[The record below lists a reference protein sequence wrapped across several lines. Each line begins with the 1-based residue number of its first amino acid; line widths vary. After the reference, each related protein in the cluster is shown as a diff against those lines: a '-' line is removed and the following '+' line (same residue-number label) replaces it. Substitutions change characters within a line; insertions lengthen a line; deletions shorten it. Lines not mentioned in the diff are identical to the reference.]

1 LPEQRSEQ
9 QPSQAVAAS
18 VQRTVEAV
26 WRIES
31 ARLIAALARVTGD
44 VGLAEDLAQDALVA
58 ALEQWPGGGVPDNPG
73 AWLTAVARR
82 RYVDTIRRAVTFER
96 KAAELDVLARLDT
109 KTENPMDELEFDA
122 HVTDDVLK
130 LIFTACH
137 PVLSRDG
144 RVALTLKLVGGLS
157 TEQVARAFLVPT
169 PTMAARITRAKK
181 ALADAQV
188 GFEVPVGPEL
198 AHRFASVLEVVYLIF
213 NEGYAATSGE
223 SWYRAELCDE
233 AMRLGRMLSA
243 LAPDEPE
250 AHGLVA
256 LMEIQASR
264 IPARTGPGGQP
275 VTLLDQDRARWNR
288 LLITHGLAAL
298 AKAAA
303 CARSAAGTASR
314 RGPYVIQAE
323 LAACHARAVTAADTD
338 WRGIVS
344 LYETLGGLA
353 PSPVIELN
361 RAVAV
366 AMADG
371 PAQAL
376 AIVDELTDDPAL
388 RGYHLLPAVRG
399 DLLARLGRADQAR
412 EEFERAAALT
422 ANDSER
428 AHLLRRAA
436 TAAAAAAG
444 GALAHPVVR
453 RRGRDLDQAGPFEDR
468 ARELGRVAVDVL
480 LAHPQRRPR
489 PLGRQRPVDAAAA
502 PLRLGRAAPDPGEV
516 GPRNRVNPPGA
527 DDRPVRLGHPQL
539 ELVTAG
545 QPSQRAREHL
555 VAVRIA
561 EDLVLHRHHRPD
573 IRLLGDSAQ
582 RHAVRQRHVHRQ
594 RPRVADHDRFRV
606 IGSEPVGKQRLVQ
619 ARSMVV
625 PPGLPLHL
633 ADRRVR
639 LVVRE
644 RLRHHP
650 PDGVGVRPAQ
660 VLVGDEPAAAGEG
673 HQPQRALPGNGE
685 RAGGL
690 GVGAKLAVVGRQQAG

>member
-1 LPEQRSEQ
+1 LSGQPPEQRPPEQ
-9 QPSQAVAAS
+9 QPPERSSQQAAA
-18 VQRTVEAV
+18 QRTVEAV

-44 VGLAEDLAQDALVA
+44 VGRAEDLAQDALVA
-58 ALEQWPGGGVPDNPG
+58 ALEQWPAQGVPDNPG

-82 RYVDTIRRAVTFER
+82 RYVDTVRRAVTFER

-109 KTENPMDELEFDA
+109 KTENPMDEIEFDT
-122 HVTDDVLK
+122 HVTDDVLR

-198 AHRFASVLEVVYLIF
+198 ANRFASVLEVVYLIF

-223 SWYRAELCDE
+223 SWYRAELCEE

-243 LAPDEPE
+243 LAPEEPE

-264 IPARTGPGGQP
+264 IPARTGPGGAP
-275 VTLLDQDRARWNR
+275 VTLLEQNRARWNR

-298 AKAAA
+298 AKAQAA
-303 CARSAAGTASR
+303 ARKQSAQKTQSTQSAQP
-314 RGPYVIQAE
+314 GPYTLQAE

-338 WRGIVS
+338 WPRIVG
-344 LYETLGGLA
+344 LYETLGGLN

-366 AMADG
+366 AMADSANG
-371 PAQAL
+371 PARAL
-376 AIVDELTDDPAL
+376 AIVDSLAGNPAL

-412 EEFERAAALT
+412 AEFERAAALT

-436 TAAAAAAG
+436 AAPGAAAAAA
-444 GALAHPVVR
+444 AAP
-453 RRGRDLDQAGPFEDR
+453 AAP
-468 ARELGRVAVDVL
+468 
-480 LAHPQRRPR
+480 P
-489 PLGRQRPVDAAAA
+489 AAAA
-502 PLRLGRAAPDPGEV
+502 
-516 GPRNRVNPPGA
+516 
-527 DDRPVRLGHPQL
+527 
-539 ELVTAG
+539 
-545 QPSQRAREHL
+545 
-555 VAVRIA
+555 
-561 EDLVLHRHHRPD
+561 
-573 IRLLGDSAQ
+573 
-582 RHAVRQRHVHRQ
+582 
-594 RPRVADHDRFRV
+594 
-606 IGSEPVGKQRLVQ
+606 
-619 ARSMVV
+619 
-625 PPGLPLHL
+625 
-633 ADRRVR
+633 
-639 LVVRE
+639 
-644 RLRHHP
+644 
-650 PDGVGVRPAQ
+650 DGG
-660 VLVGDEPAAAGEG
+660 
-673 HQPQRALPGNGE
+673 
-685 RAGGL
+685 
-690 GVGAKLAVVGRQQAG
+690 

>member
-1 LPEQRSEQ
+1 LSKQ
-9 QPSQAVAAS
+9 

-58 ALEQWPGGGVPDNPG
+58 ALEQWPAQGVPDNPG
-73 AWLTAVARR
+73 GWLTAVARR
-82 RYVDTIRRAVTFER
+82 RYIDTVRRAVTFER
-96 KAAELDVLARLDT
+96 KAAELVIRARPE
-109 KTENPMDELEFDA
+109 TEEDPMDEIEFDT

-137 PVLSRDG
+137 PALARDG

-169 PTMAARITRAKK
+169 TTMAARITRAKK
-181 ALADAQV
+181 ALADAHV

-198 AHRFASVLEVVYLIF
+198 ANRFGSVLEVVYLIF

-243 LAPDEPE
+243 LAPEQPE

-264 IPARTGPGGQP
+264 IPARTGPDGAP
-275 VTLLDQDRARWNR
+275 VTLLEQDRARWNR

-303 CARSAAGTASR
+303 CARSAESEP
-314 RGPYVIQAE
+314 GPYVIQAE
-323 LAACHARAVTAADTD
+323 LAACHARAGTADDTD
-338 WRGIVS
+338 WHRIVA
-344 LYETLGGLA
+344 LYETLGAVA

-376 AIVDELTDDPAL
+376 AIVDSLEGDPAL

-399 DLLARLGRADQAR
+399 DLLARLGRTGQAR
-412 EEFERAAALT
+412 QEFERAAALT

-436 TAAAAAAG
+436 AANAG
-444 GALAHPVVR
+444 
-453 RRGRDLDQAGPFEDR
+453 
-468 ARELGRVAVDVL
+468 
-480 LAHPQRRPR
+480 
-489 PLGRQRPVDAAAA
+489 
-502 PLRLGRAAPDPGEV
+502 
-516 GPRNRVNPPGA
+516 
-527 DDRPVRLGHPQL
+527 
-539 ELVTAG
+539 
-545 QPSQRAREHL
+545 
-555 VAVRIA
+555 
-561 EDLVLHRHHRPD
+561 
-573 IRLLGDSAQ
+573 
-582 RHAVRQRHVHRQ
+582 
-594 RPRVADHDRFRV
+594 
-606 IGSEPVGKQRLVQ
+606 
-619 ARSMVV
+619 
-625 PPGLPLHL
+625 
-633 ADRRVR
+633 
-639 LVVRE
+639 
-644 RLRHHP
+644 
-650 PDGVGVRPAQ
+650 
-660 VLVGDEPAAAGEG
+660 
-673 HQPQRALPGNGE
+673 
-685 RAGGL
+685 
-690 GVGAKLAVVGRQQAG
+690 

>member
-1 LPEQRSEQ
+1 LSK
-9 QPSQAVAAS
+9 QAAA
-18 VQRTVEAV
+18 QRTVEAV

-58 ALEQWPGGGVPDNPG
+58 ALEQWPDGGVPDNPA

-82 RYVDTIRRAVTFER
+82 RYVDTVRRAVTFER
-96 KAAELDVLARLDT
+96 KAAELDVQTRLDT
-109 KTENPMDELEFDA
+109 KTEDPMDEIEFDP

-181 ALADAQV
+181 ALADAHV

-198 AHRFASVLEVVYLIF
+198 ANRLGSVLEVVYLIF

-223 SWYRAELCDE
+223 SWYQAELCDE

-243 LAPDEPE
+243 LAPEEPE

-264 IPARTGPGGQP
+264 IPARIGPDGAP
-275 VTLLDQDRARWNR
+275 VTLLEQNRVRWNR
-288 LLITHGLAAL
+288 MLITHGFAAL
-298 AKAAA
+298 AKARAA
-303 CARSAAGTASR
+303 ARDRSAGQP
-314 RGPYVIQAE
+314 GPYSLQAE
-323 LAACHARAVTAADTD
+323 LAACHARAATAADTD
-338 WRGIVS
+338 WRRIVG
-344 LYETLGGLA
+344 LYETLGGLN

-366 AMADG
+366 AMADSVNG

-376 AIVDELTDDPAL
+376 AIVDSVADDPAL

-412 EEFERAAALT
+412 REFERAAALT

-436 TAAAAAAG
+436 AA
-444 GALAHPVVR
+444 
-453 RRGRDLDQAGPFEDR
+453 
-468 ARELGRVAVDVL
+468 
-480 LAHPQRRPR
+480 
-489 PLGRQRPVDAAAA
+489 
-502 PLRLGRAAPDPGEV
+502 
-516 GPRNRVNPPGA
+516 N
-527 DDRPVRLGHPQL
+527 
-539 ELVTAG
+539 
-545 QPSQRAREHL
+545 
-555 VAVRIA
+555 A
-561 EDLVLHRHHRPD
+561 E
-573 IRLLGDSAQ
+573 
-582 RHAVRQRHVHRQ
+582 
-594 RPRVADHDRFRV
+594 
-606 IGSEPVGKQRLVQ
+606 
-619 ARSMVV
+619 
-625 PPGLPLHL
+625 
-633 ADRRVR
+633 
-639 LVVRE
+639 
-644 RLRHHP
+644 
-650 PDGVGVRPAQ
+650 
-660 VLVGDEPAAAGEG
+660 
-673 HQPQRALPGNGE
+673 
-685 RAGGL
+685 
-690 GVGAKLAVVGRQQAG
+690 

>member
-1 LPEQRSEQ
+1 LSQQRSQQRSEQ
-9 QPSQAVAAS
+9 PPERPSELAAVR
-18 VQRTVEAV
+18 RTVEAV

-31 ARLIAALARVTGD
+31 ARLIAGLARVTGD

-58 ALEQWPGGGVPDNPG
+58 ALEQWPAQGVPDNPG
-73 AWLTAVARR
+73 GWLTAVARR
-82 RYVDTIRRAVTFER
+82 RHVDTIRRAVTFER

-109 KTENPMDELEFDA
+109 KTENPMDEIEFDT

-181 ALADAQV
+181 ALADAKV
-188 GFEVPVGPEL
+188 EFEVPVGPEL
-198 AHRFASVLEVVYLIF
+198 ANRFASVLEVVYLIF

-243 LAPDEPE
+243 LAPEQPE

-264 IPARTGPGGQP
+264 IPARTGPDGAP
-275 VTLLDQDRARWNR
+275 VTLLEQDRARWNR

-298 AKAAA
+298 AKATA
-303 CARSAAGTASR
+303 CARRIGPPGPPGSDPGRPA
-314 RGPYVIQAE
+314 GPYVLQAE
-323 LAACHARAVTAADTD
+323 LAACHARAGTAADTD
-338 WRGIVS
+338 WPRIVA
-344 LYETLGGLA
+344 LYETLGALA

-371 PAQAL
+371 PARAL
-376 AIVDELTDDPAL
+376 AIVDSLAADPAL

-412 EEFERAAALT
+412 QEFERAAALT

-436 TAAAAAAG
+436 
-444 GALAHPVVR
+444 
-453 RRGRDLDQAGPFEDR
+453 
-468 ARELGRVAVDVL
+468 
-480 LAHPQRRPR
+480 
-489 PLGRQRPVDAAAA
+489 AAAA
-502 PLRLGRAAPDPGEV
+502 P
-516 GPRNRVNPPGA
+516 PP
-527 DDRPVRLGHPQL
+527 
-539 ELVTAG
+539 
-545 QPSQRAREHL
+545 
-555 VAVRIA
+555 
-561 EDLVLHRHHRPD
+561 
-573 IRLLGDSAQ
+573 
-582 RHAVRQRHVHRQ
+582 
-594 RPRVADHDRFRV
+594 
-606 IGSEPVGKQRLVQ
+606 
-619 ARSMVV
+619 
-625 PPGLPLHL
+625 PPT
-633 ADRRVR
+633 
-639 LVVRE
+639 
-644 RLRHHP
+644 
-650 PDGVGVRPAQ
+650 
-660 VLVGDEPAAAGEG
+660 
-673 HQPQRALPGNGE
+673 
-685 RAGGL
+685 
-690 GVGAKLAVVGRQQAG
+690 